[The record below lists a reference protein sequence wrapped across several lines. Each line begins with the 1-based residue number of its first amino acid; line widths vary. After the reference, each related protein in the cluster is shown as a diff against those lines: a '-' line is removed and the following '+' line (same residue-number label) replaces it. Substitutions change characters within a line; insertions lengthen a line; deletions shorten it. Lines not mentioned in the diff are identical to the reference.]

1 MKLDARFWRLAGGVA
16 VLIVLAAVAVL
27 LIPPYY
33 ENWKLQRYLDALAQD
48 PAMSTKPPEAVR
60 DNIVNRAAAL
70 GLPVHSDD
78 VRVTRPDGA
87 LRVEV
92 LYIVR
97 VDLPVYTVDLH
108 FRPAAGGP

>member
-27 LIPPYY
+27 LVPPYY
-33 ENWKLQRYLDALAQD
+33 QNWKLQRYLDTLAED
-48 PAMSTKPPEAVR
+48 PALSGKPPEAVR
-60 DNIVNRAAAL
+60 ASILNRAAEL

-87 LRVEV
+87 LRIEV
-92 LYIVR
+92 LYIVKI
-97 VDLPVYTVDLH
+97 DLPVYTVDLH
-108 FRPAAGGP
+108 FRPGAGGT